1 MNTPCTDAGHGRI
14 SDALLAR
21 ELRAPRYT
29 SYPTALAFKP
39 DFPISDYV
47 NAARLSARRV
57 EPLSLYL
64 HVPFCAS
71 NCYYCGCNRV
81 VSRNPERI
89 ARYVEALSEEIRL
102 KSLLIG
108 PARRIE
114 QIHFGGGT
122 PNSLAPSQFG
132 DLLSQ
137 LARRLNLAPAE
148 RLELSMEADPRLATP
163 ADVAEWRRLGFN
175 RLSFGV
181 QDIDDQVQLAINRVQ
196 SAAQVSLLTEVAR
209 DSGFASLNYDLVY
222 GLPKQTPK
230 GFDRTLDFVV
240 DQRPDRVAVF
250 HYAHLPQRFTAQ
262 RAIDPG
268 TLPTL
273 ETRLALRNLA
283 HARLTAAGYQAIGLD
298 HYALPDDALAQAQS
312 RQALRRNFQGYTT
325 MSGRDVLGFGVSAI
339 SQLGRTFSQN
349 ECELAP
355 YLDAIAKRRLPIARG
370 YRQTAED
377 ALRAD
382 VIESVM
388 CKGAVDYAEI
398 GERHAIDATELFAE
412 ERLRLHE
419 LDPRQRWLHADERGI
434 AIEPDGR
441 HLLRLVAMAFDRHTP
456 RQPA

>member
-1 MNTPCTDAGHGRI
+1 MNTGTDERTGI
-14 SDALLAR
+14 PDALLAR

-47 NAARLSARRV
+47 NAARLSARRI

-71 NCYYCGCNRV
+71 NCFYCGCNRI

-89 ARYVEALSEEIRL
+89 AQYVEALIEEIRL
-102 KSLLIG
+102 KSVLIG
-108 PARRIE
+108 PARRVE

-122 PNSLAPSQFG
+122 PNSLTPSQFG

-137 LARRLNLAPAE
+137 LAKRLNLAPAE
-148 RLELSMEADPRLATP
+148 ELELSMEADPRMATP
-163 ADVAEWRRLGFN
+163 ADVALWRRLGFN

-196 SAAQVSLLTEVAR
+196 SAAQVSQLTEAAR
-209 DSGFASLNYDLVY
+209 EAGFASLNYDLVY
-222 GLPKQTPK
+222 GLPQQTLK
-230 GFDRTLDFVV
+230 GFDRTLDFVI

-250 HYAHLPQRFTAQ
+250 HYAHLPQLFAAQ
-262 RAIDPG
+262 RAIDTS
-268 TLPTL
+268 TLPSL

-312 RQALRRNFQGYTT
+312 RQALHRNFQGYTT

-349 ECELAP
+349 ERDLTP
-355 YLDAIAKRRLPIARG
+355 YLAAIARHRLPIARG

-398 GERHAIDATELFAE
+398 GERHAIDAASWFAE
-412 ERLRLHE
+412 ERLRLRE
-419 LDPRQRWLHADERGI
+419 LDPEQRWLHADEHGI
-434 AIEPDGR
+434 TIEPDGR
-441 HLLRLVAMAFDRHTP
+441 HLLRLVAMSFDRHTP

>member
-1 MNTPCTDAGHGRI
+1 MSTCTEAHPRI
-14 SDALLAR
+14 PDALLAR

-47 NAARLSARRV
+47 NAARLSARLV

-64 HVPFCAS
+64 HIPFCAS
-71 NCYYCGCNRV
+71 NCFYCGCNRI

-89 ARYVEALSEEIRL
+89 AHYCEALIEEIRI

-108 PARRIE
+108 PARRVE

-122 PNSLAPSQFG
+122 PNSLSPSQFG
-132 DLLSQ
+132 DLISQ
-137 LARRLNLAPAE
+137 LTKRLNVAPAE
-148 RLELSMEADPRLATP
+148 DLELSMEVDPRMATP
-163 ADVAEWRRLGFN
+163 VDLAQWRSLGFN
-175 RLSFGV
+175 RLSLGV

-196 SAAQVSLLTEVAR
+196 SAAQVSLLTEAAR
-209 DSGFASLNYDLVY
+209 EAGFASLNYDLVY
-222 GLPKQTPK
+222 GLPMQTLK

-240 DQRPDRVAVF
+240 DQQPDRVAVF
-250 HYAHLPQRFTAQ
+250 HYAHLPQLFVAQ
-262 RAIDPG
+262 RAIDTS
-268 TLPTL
+268 TLPAL

-312 RQALRRNFQGYTT
+312 RQALHRNFQGYTT
-325 MSGRDVLGFGVSAI
+325 MSGHDVLGFGVSAI

-349 ECELAP
+349 ERDLAP
-355 YLDAIAKRRLPIARG
+355 YLAAIEQRRLPIARG
-370 YRQTAED
+370 YRQSAED

-388 CKGAVDYAEI
+388 CKGAIDYAEI
-398 GERHAIDATELFAE
+398 GDRHAIDASALFTE
-412 ERLRLHE
+412 ERKRLRE
-419 LDPRQRWLHADERGI
+419 LDPEQRWLHEDERGI
-434 AIEPDGR
+434 AIEPEGR
-441 HLLRLVAMAFDRHTP
+441 HLLRLVAMTFDRYTP
-456 RQPA
+456 SPPA